1 MIIVKSPLEIEA
13 MRRAGAVVGQFF
25 EEVCPMVR
33 AGVSTRD
40 LDDFSI
46 EFISRRKGVKAAFK
60 GYHGYPANLCVS
72 LNEEVVHGIPNPN
85 RVLQDGD
92 IVSIDFGV
100 FVDGFCGD
108 SARTFSVG
116 EIDPVAVRLLES
128 TERSLRLA
136 IENGVREGNRVGDI
150 SRVVQETVE
159 ADGFSVVR
167 DFVGHGIGR
176 KMHEEPQVPN
186 FGTRGTGPR
195 LLAGM
200 VVAIEP
206 MINEGTYEVEVLDDG
221 WTVVTLDRKR
231 SAHFEHTVAVT
242 KDGYR
247 ILSLP

>member
-1 MIIVKSPLEIEA
+1 

-25 EEVCPMVR
+25 EDVAAVVK

-40 LDDFSI
+40 LDDFA
-46 EFISRRKGVKAAFK
+46 EDFISRRKGVTAAFK

-72 LNEEVVHGIPNPN
+72 LNEEVVHGIPTPT
-85 RVLQDGD
+85 RVLRDGD
-92 IVSIDFGV
+92 VVSIDFGV

-108 SARTFSVG
+108 AARTFAVG
-116 EIDPVAVRLLES
+116 TIDDAAIRLLDS
-128 TERSLRLA
+128 TERSLRRG
-136 IENGVREGNRVGDI
+136 IEDGVREGNRVGDI
-150 SRVVQETVE
+150 SRAVQETVE

-176 KMHEEPQVPN
+176 KLHEEPQVPN
-186 FGTRGTGPR
+186 FGKRGTGPR
-195 LLAGM
+195 LMAGM

-206 MINEGTYEVEVLDDG
+206 MINEGGYEVEVLDDG
-221 WTVVTLDRKR
+221 WTVVTVDRKR